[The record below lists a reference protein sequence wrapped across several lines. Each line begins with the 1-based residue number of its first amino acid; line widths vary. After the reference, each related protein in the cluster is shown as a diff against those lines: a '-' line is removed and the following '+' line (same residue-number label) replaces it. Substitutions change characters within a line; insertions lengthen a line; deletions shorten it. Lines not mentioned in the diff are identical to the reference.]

1 MKVDKDVKMGPISDV
16 QTELRNAD
24 ARKVLYAST
33 KKLDQ
38 E

>member
-1 MKVDKDVKMGPISDV
+1 MKVDKEVKMGPISDV

-33 KKLDQ
+33 KKTEID
-38 E
+38 

>member
-1 MKVDKDVKMGPISDV
+1 MGPISDV

-33 KKLDQ
+33 KKTEID
-38 E
+38 